1 MEGTKQEITDRQQNI
16 YALAK
21 QFQGLAAGAENG
33 QRGYRLTY
41 AIAYLRDF
49 LFNLDILG
57 ETFETSV
64 PWIQI
69 HNGGYIS
76 HDRGLWK
83 IRADFIEDSQSPASI
98 ELVQKFKQTANPQTI
113 FGISN
118 NSCSSTASTIVD
130 FSHE

>member
-49 LFNLDILG
+49 LFTLNILG

-64 PWIQI
+64 PWSQI
-69 HNGGYIS
+69 HNGGSIS
-76 HDRGLWK
+76 HDRGLGKFGLILSK
-83 IRADFIEDSQSPASI
+83 IVNLL
-98 ELVQKFKQTANPQTI
+98 LV
-113 FGISN
+113 SN
-118 NSCSSTASTIVD
+118 
-130 FSHE
+130 

>member
-49 LFNLDILG
+49 LFTLDILG

-64 PWIQI
+64 PWSQI
-69 HNGGYIS
+69 HNGGSIS
-76 HDRGLWK
+76 HDRGVGK
-83 IRADFIEDSQSPASI
+83 IWADFIEDSQSPARI
-98 ELVQKFKQTANPQTI
+98 ELVQNSNKLPIPRI
-113 FGISN
+113 FSGLL
-118 NSCSSTASTIVD
+118 TIVVLLL
-130 FSHE
+130 HPQL

>member
-1 MEGTKQEITDRQQNI
+1 MEGTKHEITDRQQNI

-49 LFNLDILG
+49 LFTLDILG

-64 PWIQI
+64 PWSQI
-69 HNGGYIS
+69 HNGGSIS
-76 HDRGLWK
+76 HDRGVGK
-83 IRADFIEDSQSPASI
+83 IWADFIEDSQSPARI
-98 ELVQKFKQTANPQTI
+98 ELVQNSNKLPIPRI
-113 FGISN
+113 FSGLL
-118 NSCSSTASTIVD
+118 TIVVLLL
-130 FSHE
+130 HPQL

>member
-1 MEGTKQEITDRQQNI
+1 MEGTKQKITDRKQNI

-21 QFQGLAAGAENG
+21 QFQGLATAGAENG
-33 QRGYRLTY
+33 KWGYRLTY

-49 LFNLDILG
+49 LVTLNILG
-57 ETFETSV
+57 ETFATSV
-64 PWIQI
+64 PWSQI
-69 HNGGYIS
+69 HNGGSIS
-76 HDRGLWK
+76 HHHGLG
-83 IRADFIEDSQSPASI
+83 IRADFIEDSQSSASI
-98 ELVQKFKQTANPQTI
+98 ELVQKFKQTANSQNI